1 MNKKSIF
8 MVDGQP
14 VNNIKEVSELLG
26 RKVTKRDV
34 LDGLVEGV
42 TVSTVDIE
50 DTTPNTPGDTTP
62 EDNKSDTIATTH
74 IEDAS
79 IKNLVTPAPLVPGEV
94 TTEVKVEDAATPD
107 INTED
112 NAAPESAMTKDTAA
126 MTDEELQELALKQLE
141 DEPTNE
147 DEDNHDLPEG
157 TVHCMVCKKV
167 IEDEDD
173 LVLTDEGHPVCVAC
187 NEAQYNKLP
196 DTKEEVDVPENTT
209 PDAPTDKNKV
219 GLTLQE
225 KLALITKPKEVKK
238 NKGKTVKID
247 PTKPVEFPE
256 RGSYTDPKDLKKFY
270 KQLTDAQL
278 DEWLELEGLVY
289 KASGNLSID
298 RMRKCMAI
306 MDAHFPKEPG
316 KGKKKS
322 KYADFTTEQLVEMCM
337 ENDVEIKDA
346 KGDMRILRMYTVM
359 ALKEAG
365 ILE

>member
-1 MNKKSIF
+1 

-14 VNNIKEVSELLG
+14 VNNIKEVSDIVG
-26 RKVTKRDV
+26 RKVTKREI
-34 LDGLVEGV
+34 LDGTVEGV
-42 TVSTVDIE
+42 TMSTVEI
-50 DTTPNTPGDTTP
+50 
-62 EDNKSDTIATTH
+62 
-74 IEDAS
+74 
-79 IKNLVTPAPLVPGEV
+79 
-94 TTEVKVEDAATPD
+94 EDAATPEVIIPETTKPEVKIED
-107 INTED
+107 AATPGVNTEEATTLD
-112 NAAPESAMTKDTAA
+112 ATEVPNTADL
-126 MTDEELQELALKQLE
+126 TDEELQELALKQLE

-147 DEDNHDLPEG
+147 EDSHDLPEG
-157 TVHCMVCKKV
+157 TVHCMLCKKV

-173 LVLTDEGHPVCVAC
+173 LVLTDEGYPVCVAC

-196 DTKEEVDVPENTT
+196 DTKEEVDVPDPVT
-209 PDAPTDKNKV
+209 PDPVTPDVPTDKNKV

-238 NKGKTVKID
+238 TKGKAVKID

-289 KASGNLSID
+289 KESGNVPID

-346 KGDMRILRMYTVM
+346 KGDMRILRMYTIM